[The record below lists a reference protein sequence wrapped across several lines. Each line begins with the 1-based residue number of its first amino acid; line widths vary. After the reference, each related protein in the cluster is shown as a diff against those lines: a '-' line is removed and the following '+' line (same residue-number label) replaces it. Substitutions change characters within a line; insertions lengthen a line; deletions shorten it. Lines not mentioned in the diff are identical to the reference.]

1 LLISAG
7 REERPVVVALEPVAS
22 LSMGAAGVIEMYR
35 LDVSGAKPV
44 CIEQKMVSSR
54 LVGTLE
60 IVRNIPSFPRS
71 RLKLSQTY
79 SLKLRS
85 RCRDT
90 VTMLASIS

>member
-44 CIEQKMVSSR
+44 CIEQKMVSS
-54 LVGTLE
+54 
-60 IVRNIPSFPRS
+60 
-71 RLKLSQTY
+71 
-79 SLKLRS
+79 
-85 RCRDT
+85 
-90 VTMLASIS
+90 

>member
-1 LLISAG
+1 MLISAG

-22 LSMGAAGVIEMYR
+22 LSMGAAGVMYR